1 MNLENYIRDI
11 PDFPQEGIIFKDI
24 SPLLSDPL
32 AFSESIDLLVKNI
45 DNIDVIVWLDARG
58 FIFGWALAY
67 KLWLPFVPVRKKWKL
82 PYDTIS
88 IDYDLE
94 YGKNTFE
101 IHTDAIKQWQKV
113 VIIDDLLATG
123 WTALAACKLVEELWW
138 IVESIEFVIE
148 LSFLQGSEKLK
159 DYKINSL
166 LKY

>member
-32 AFSESIDLLVKNI
+32 AFSESIDLLAKNI

-101 IHTDAIKQWQKV
+101 IHTDSIKQWQKV

-138 IVESIEFVIE
+138 IVESIEFIIE
-148 LSFLQGSEKLK
+148 LSFLQWSEKLK